1 VKLTPSLSD
10 NIIHFDTASICLG
23 HAAAVSTMSMKLE
36 IYIIKQVISLSISKQ
51 LSALLIITLIDQ
63 KYPLVI
69 AT

>member
-1 VKLTPSLSD
+1 
-10 NIIHFDTASICLG
+10 
-23 HAAAVSTMSMKLE
+23 M
-36 IYIIKQVISLSISKQ
+36 IKQVISLSISKQ